1 MLTTLFVAVLT
12 VGQLFVT
19 APPVQASNTIEGR
32 VTGSSGR
39 AVGDLRVILK
49 NGNFSEIATT
59 ITDASGHFRF
69 MNLPRDNYYIVI
81 EPGETDYERVTQ
93 RVAVMPFREGH
104 GEVFRIDIGMVSRRS
119 TSVMFGPI
127 SSSNAVI
134 FHQDIPEAAKKLYD
148 QGTRTLEEGKFDG
161 AAESLK
167 KAIEIDRKSTR
178 LNSSHGY

>member
-39 AVGDLRVILK
+39 PVGDLRVILK
-49 NGNFSEIATT
+49 NGNFSELATT
-59 ITDASGHFRF
+59 ITDGSGHFRF

-104 GEVFRIDIGMVSRRS
+104 GEVFRA
-119 TSVMFGPI
+119 SVVH
-127 SSSNAVI
+127 S
-134 FHQDIPEAAKKLYD
+134 
-148 QGTRTLEEGKFDG
+148 
-161 AAESLK
+161 
-167 KAIEIDRKSTR
+167 
-178 LNSSHGY
+178 